1 MNYQIT
7 QLNKDDYA
15 EAIDFMNMVFSMDS
29 EPHSFPDL
37 LPVLYKPTEE
47 LMECHHVIRIDG
59 RIKALL
65 GIYPSEM
72 IIGDESIKFAQ
83 IGGVCAHPYS
93 REQKLMTNLMN
104 FAVDKIKSDGYDLA
118 GLGGNRERYK
128 HFGFERCGT
137 KICFALNK
145 NNFKHNSIA
154 NEGLTFELVEKPD
167 PETIRELNRL
177 YKKQPLHINRS
188 DEKFFDICKTWNHKL
203 HIARKENEIVGYI
216 VPSGN
221 KALTELVAVSDRFRI
236 AIIQEFFK
244 EDVELSLNPN
254 DKEFISALGK
264 IAENRWISESGNWQ
278 IINHEKVLT
287 ALMNLKNRFY
297 KLDHGT
303 AVFEIDNTGTF
314 KITVSESEISCKK
327 IDLKSN
333 NSFNREE
340 FMRLA
345 LGPLQ
350 PCMVKELTPDLLILE
365 KWFPLTLSIS
375 SQDKA

>member
-7 QLNKDDYA
+7 QLNKHDYA

-47 LMECHHVIRIDG
+47 LMKCHHVIRIDG

-72 IIGDESIKFAQ
+72 MIGDESIKFAQ
-83 IGGVCAHPYS
+83 IGGVCTHPYS
-93 REQKLMTNLMN
+93 REQKLMTSLMN
-104 FAVDKIKSDGYDLA
+104 FAVDKIKNDGYDLA

-137 KICFALNK
+137 KICFEINK
-145 NNFKHNSIA
+145 NNFKHNLIVK
-154 NEGLTFELVEKPD
+154 EDLVFELVEKPD
-167 PETIRELNRL
+167 PEIIKKLYGL

-188 DEKFFDICKTWNHKL
+188 DDKFFDICKTWSHQL
-203 HIARKENEIVGYI
+203 HIARKDGMIVGYV
-216 VPSGN
+216 VPSGS
-221 KALTELVAVSDRFRI
+221 KAVSELVAVSDRFRI
-236 AIIQEFFK
+236 AIMHEFFK
-244 EDVELSLNPN
+244 DSVELDLNMTE
-254 DKEFISALGK
+254 KEFIAILGN
-264 IAENRWISESGNWQ
+264 IAENRWISESGNWN
-278 IINHEKVLT
+278 IIDHEKVLT

-297 KLDHGT
+297 KLDHGS
-303 AVFEIDNTGTF
+303 AVFEIENTGTF

-327 IDLKSN
+327 VDLKSKN
-333 NSFNREE
+333 CFNREE
-340 FMRLA
+340 FMRIS

-350 PCMVKELTPDLLILE
+350 PGMIKELPEDLLILD
-365 KWFPLTLSIS
+365 KWFPLPLSIS